1 MAKMSVVTYTVLL
14 YLLIPF
20 ALLKLLYRGLRAPD
34 YLKRWPERFGFFAHK
49 VTQPSIWIH
58 AVSVGELQA
67 AIPIINALQIRYPG
81 TPIVVTSTTPTGL
94 ARAQAVFADRIITG
108 HIPYD
113 LPGALRRFL
122 NRTQP
127 KIAIIMETELWP
139 NLFEQC
145 KQRKIPVAIV
155 NARLSERSAR
165 GYQRFTTLTQFIL
178 QRISWMA
185 AQNKADGQRFLQL
198 GLAAE
203 RLTITGNVKFDQPIQ
218 VAAVQ
223 QGKTLKATFGSRPVW
238 IAASTHQGE
247 DEHVLASFAELKKH
261 HPTLLLILV
270 PRHPERFNNVA
281 DLCTRQNWQVVR
293 RSLKQA
299 VNKNTDVLLGDTMGE
314 MITFFAASDVVYM
327 GGSLVPVGGH
337 NMIEPAALGLPI
349 ITGPHTFNFAQITQQ
364 LIALKAAQQITNVN
378 ELTRTVRYYL
388 ENPQQ
393 RKTAGAA
400 GLQWLQENKGATARV
415 VEHLSELGMDTE

>member
-1 MAKMSVVTYTVLL
+1 MAKMGIVTYTVLL
-14 YLLIPF
+14 YFLVPF

-34 YLKRWPERFGFFAHK
+34 YLKRWPERFGFFPHK
-49 VTQPSIWIH
+49 ITQPSIWIH

-67 AIPIINALQIRYPG
+67 AIPVINALQIRYPD

-122 NRTQP
+122 TRTQP
-127 KIAIIMETELWP
+127 KIVIIMETELWP

-145 KQRKIPVAIV
+145 KQRKIPVAVV

-165 GYQRFTTLTQFIL
+165 GYQRFSTLTQFIL
-178 QRISWMA
+178 QRISWVA

-198 GLAAE
+198 GLPPE
-203 RLTITGNVKFDQPIQ
+203 RLTITGNVKFDQTVQ
-218 VAAVQ
+218 ATAVE
-223 QGKTLKATFGSRPVW
+223 QGKILKATFGSRSVW

-247 DEHVLASFAELKKH
+247 DEHVLASFSELKRH
-261 HPTLLLILV
+261 HSSLLLILV
-270 PRHPERFNNVA
+270 PRHPERFNSVA
-281 DLCTRQNWQVVR
+281 DLCARQNWHVVR

-299 VNKNTDVLLGDTMGE
+299 VSKNTDVLLGDTMGE
-314 MITFFAASDVVYM
+314 LMTLFAASDVVYM
-327 GGSLVPVGGH
+327 GGSLVPTGGH
-337 NMIEPAALGLPI
+337 NMIEPIALGLPI

-364 LIALKAAQQITNVN
+364 LIELKAAQQIKNVN
-378 ELTRTVRYYL
+378 ELTRAVSYYL
-388 ENPQQ
+388 ENTQQ
-393 RKTAGAA
+393 RQTAGAA
-400 GLQWLQENKGATARV
+400 GLQWLQENKGATKNV
-415 VEHLSELGMDTE
+415 VQHLSELISI

>member
-1 MAKMSVVTYTVLL
+1 MAKIGIVTYTVLF
-14 YLLIPF
+14 YCLIPF

-34 YLKRWPERFGFFAHK
+34 YFKRWPERFGFFSHK

-67 AIPIINALQIRYPG
+67 AIPIINTLQAKHPNM
-81 TPIVVTSTTPTGL
+81 PIVVTSTTPTGL

-145 KQRKIPVAIV
+145 AQRKIPIAVV

-178 QRISWMA
+178 QRISWLA
-185 AQNKADGQRFLQL
+185 AQNEADGQRFLQL
-198 GLAAE
+198 GLAPE
-203 RLTITGNVKFDQPIQ
+203 RLAITGNVKFDQPVQ
-218 VAAVQ
+218 TSAVQ
-223 QGKTLKATFGSRPVW
+223 QGKRLKATLGSRPVW
-238 IAASTHQGE
+238 IAASTHEGE
-247 DEHVLASFAELKKH
+247 DEQVLASFSELKKH
-261 HPTLLLILV
+261 HSDLLLILV
-270 PRHPERFNNVA
+270 PRHPERFNSIA
-281 DLCTRQNWQVVR
+281 DLCTRQHWKIVR
-293 RSLKQA
+293 RSLKQE
-299 VNKNTDVLLGDTMGE
+299 VTNNTDVLLGDTMGE
-314 MITFFAASDVVYM
+314 MMTLFAASDVVYM
-327 GGSLVPVGGH
+327 GGSLVPTGGH

-364 LIALKAAQQITNVN
+364 LIALKAAQEIKNVN
-378 ELTRTVRYYL
+378 ELTHAVRYYL
-388 ENPQQ
+388 QNLQQ
-393 RKTAGAA
+393 RQTAGAA

-415 VEHLSELGMDTE
+415 VQHLSTLIAS